1 MDTWLDGIIKKTL
14 ASEIMTK
21 LLMNTIPKADLF
33 LMKHSRGWINTAM
46 QSLVLIET
54 IGAKSTQK
62 REIVTLCMPDGEQL
76 LLVGSNWGRNRPPA
90 WYFNLK
96 AYPTV
101 EVTFKGYRGLMN
113 AREITGDQRDRLW
126 SKLVAYNPQ
135 YAHYQQQCS
144 RLLPIMQLSRMA
156 E

>member
-1 MDTWLDGIIKKTL
+1 MDKWLDGIIKKTL
-14 ASEIMTK
+14 ASEAMTK

-46 QSLVLIET
+46 QSLVLVET
-54 IGAKSTQK
+54 TGAKSALK

-76 LLVGSNWGRNRPPA
+76 LLVGSNWGRDRPPA

-101 EVTFKGYRGLMN
+101 KVRFKGYCGLMK
-113 AREITGDQRDRLW
+113 AREIIGDQRDRLW
-126 SKLVAYNPQ
+126 SELVVYNPQ
-135 YAHYQQQCS
+135 YAHYQQQCA
-144 RLLPIMQLSRMA
+144 RLLPIMQLSRVA

>member
-14 ASEIMTK
+14 ASETMTM
-21 LLMNTIPKADLF
+21 LLMSTIPKADLF

-46 QSLVLIET
+46 QSLVLVET
-54 IGAKSTQK
+54 IGAKSALK

-76 LLVGSNWGRNRPPA
+76 LLVGSNWGRDRPPA

-101 EVTFKGYRGLMN
+101 KVTFKGYCGLMN
-113 AREITGDQRDRLW
+113 VSEIIGDQRDRLGQ
-126 SKLVAYNPQ
+126 N
-135 YAHYQQQCS
+135 
-144 RLLPIMQLSRMA
+144 
-156 E
+156 